1 MPDLDSITYLQLAG
15 LAITWLAA
23 VLFWFYRIRV
33 ATGTDRDM
41 FLLIGSVGGCIALT
55 LVQFIFLMIRLG

>member
-1 MPDLDSITYLQLAG
+1 MPELDPIAYLQLAG
-15 LAITWLAA
+15 LGITWLAA

>member
-23 VLFWFYRIRV
+23 VLFWFYRIRK
-33 ATGTDRDM
+33 ATGTDKDM
-41 FLLIGSVGGCIALT
+41 FLLLGSVGGCIALT

>member
-1 MPDLDSITYLQLAG
+1 MPDLDPIAYLQLAG
-15 LAITWLAA
+15 LGLTWLAA
-23 VLFWFYRIRV
+23 VVFWFYRIRV

-55 LVQFIFLMIRLG
+55 LVQFIVLMIRLG